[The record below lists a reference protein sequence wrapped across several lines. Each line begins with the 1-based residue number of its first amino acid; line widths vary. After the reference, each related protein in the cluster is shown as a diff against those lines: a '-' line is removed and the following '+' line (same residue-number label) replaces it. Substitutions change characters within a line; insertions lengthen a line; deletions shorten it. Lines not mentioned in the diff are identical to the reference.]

1 MFRLIGVGPLVSK
14 FLRLLDFLMII
25 MIVIGL
31 KVIN

>member
-14 FLRLLDFLMII
+14 SLRLLDFLMII